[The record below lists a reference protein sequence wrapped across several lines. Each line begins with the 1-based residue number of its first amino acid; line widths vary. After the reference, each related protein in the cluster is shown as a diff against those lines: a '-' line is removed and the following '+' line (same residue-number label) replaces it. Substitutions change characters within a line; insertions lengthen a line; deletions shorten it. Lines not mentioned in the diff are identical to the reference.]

1 MSCVGKGPLELDLL
15 ESPRTTQNAQ
25 AVPNPLVLLLRVN
38 VLTGWRRL
46 KAIREQSRLL
56 TTIIVLFITGYL
68 VVSFWLF
75 SSALNFLSAF
85 PGLGVI
91 LTERLLYL
99 LFAFLFGMLLLS
111 SLVICYSNFFRNRE
125 ANYLMS
131 LPVSSQTIFRWKFIE
146 SSVLASWGFIFLIA
160 PLLLAFGLSREV
172 PWHFYG
178 VTLMSMAAF
187 IILPSVAGA
196 WMAMQFGRHLDRRA
210 FQLLLISLGAVA
222 LAVAVAWW
230 RTNPTDQISETRV
243 LNMLDQLLV
252 KTRFAQFPFLPSY
265 WLSSSILQ
273 WADGVFNTAIF
284 FILVLLSN
292 TAFFGLIAFTQLGR
306 RLHETASAVH
316 SRESMWGQWE
326 WFKSRRA
333 QEFDYRSGLAE
344 RVVGAL
350 PRLRQDT
357 RALIVKDMRTFW
369 RDTAQWGQ
377 AVVLFGL
384 LAVYILNL
392 RHFTHQLSNL
402 FWVNLVS
409 HLNLLACSLN
419 LATVTTRFV
428 FPQFSL
434 EGRRLWIIGMAPM
447 GLARAVKT
455 KYWLASVASLAVT
468 LSLITTSSVL
478 LKMSW
483 GRIIFFAAVVGAMS
497 FSLNGLAMG
506 VGVLYPNFKEANPSK
521 IVSGFGGTLCLVLSF
536 LYILASVLVLGFGA
550 SGALVHR
557 GWVTASVITFLLLSA
572 LIGWVPLRL
581 GFQHLSRLEI

>member
-1 MSCVGKGPLELDLL
+1 MFV
-15 ESPRTTQNAQ
+15 A
-25 AVPNPLVLLLRVN
+25 
-38 VLTGWRRL
+38 
-46 KAIREQSRLL
+46 
-56 TTIIVLFITGYL
+56 GYL

-75 SSALNFLSAF
+75 SSALHFLSAF

-125 ANYLMS
+125 ASYLMS

-146 SSVLASWGFIFLIA
+146 SAVLASWGFIFLIA

-172 PWHFYG
+172 SWHFYG
-178 VTLMSMAAF
+178 VTLMSMALF

-196 WMAMQFGRHLDRRA
+196 WMAMQLGRHLDRRA
-210 FQLLLISLGAVA
+210 FQLLLLSIGAVA
-222 LAVAVAWW
+222 VAVAVAWW
-230 RTNPTDQISETRV
+230 RTTPTDEIPDTRV

-265 WLSSSILQ
+265 WLSSTSLQ
-273 WADGVFNTAIF
+273 WADGVFNTAVF
-284 FILVLLSN
+284 FILVLLSH
-292 TAFFGLIAFTQLGR
+292 TTFFGLIAFTLLGR
-306 RLHETASAVH
+306 RLHDTASAVN
-316 SRESMWGQWE
+316 SRASIWGQWE
-326 WFKSRRA
+326 WFRSRSA
-333 QEFDYRSGLAE
+333 SGFDYRRGLLE
-344 RVVGAL
+344 RVVAAL
-350 PRLRQDT
+350 PWLRRDT
-357 RALIVKDMRTFW
+357 RALIVKDVRTFW

-392 RHFTHQLSNL
+392 RHFTHQLTNV

-447 GLARAVKT
+447 GLSRSVKT
-455 KYWLASVASLAVT
+455 KYWLASVTSLLVT
-468 LSLITTSSVL
+468 LSLIMTSSVL

-483 GRIIFFAAVVGAMS
+483 GRILFFTVVVGVMT
-497 FSLNGLAMG
+497 FSLNGLAVG
-506 VGVLYPNFKEANPSK
+506 VGVLYPNFKEVNPSK

-536 LYILASVLVLGFGA
+536 LYILGSVLILGFGA
-550 SGALVHR
+550 TGALARPV
-557 GWVTASVITFLLLSA
+557 WMIASVTTFLLLSA

-581 GFQHLSRLEI
+581 GLQRLGRLEI